1 MAGFQRV
8 FVSLESE
15 SNLIKSLLPEIIYNK
30 VFVPV
35 FLVWVENSTFKAF
48 CFLPENEIA
57 KLKNESCRGRK
68 AMGLPTMAAIIGCP
82 GRKATGLLIM
92 AAIIWQAW
100 LGLLGAQQGINNGSS
115 LSRYVAGWSI
125 CGA

>member
-1 MAGFQRV
+1 M
-8 FVSLESE
+8 
-15 SNLIKSLLPEIIYNK
+15 
-30 VFVPV
+30 
-35 FLVWVENSTFKAF
+35 
-48 CFLPENEIA
+48 A

-100 LGLLGAQQGINNGSS
+100 LGLLGAQQRSQQWLLIEPLCSWMVHLWRVG
-115 LSRYVAGWSI
+115 
-125 CGA
+125 